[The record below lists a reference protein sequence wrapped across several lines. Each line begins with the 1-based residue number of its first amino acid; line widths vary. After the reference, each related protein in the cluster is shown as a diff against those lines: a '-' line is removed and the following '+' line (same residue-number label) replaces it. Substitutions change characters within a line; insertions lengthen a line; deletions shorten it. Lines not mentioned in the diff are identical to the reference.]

1 MAGKKFYTMDDFE
14 FKGKTVLVRIDINS
28 PIDLETKKITD
39 TMRFK
44 AHAKTLIELSNK
56 GAKVVILAHQGRK
69 GDDDFLPLEEHG
81 RVLSEVLGRPVKYVD
96 DVYGDKALKFISSLK
111 DGELL
116 LLENVRFCKEEDG
129 TRTLEEQINSPMVRK
144 LAGVA
149 DIYVND
155 AFSTAHRN
163 HTSVVGFAYVLPSA
177 AGRVMEQEVNSIL
190 NVTENP
196 ERPSVYVLGGMKAE
210 DSYEIMKEAL
220 DNKIADFILPTGIIS
235 YLCLLGKG
243 IDIGEVNKKM
253 LSAKGLMDK
262 IPEVKELLDK
272 YGDVIKTIRDVAVD
286 DGGRRLEILIEDL
299 PTNKP
304 IKDIGSKTIEEFS
317 HILKE
322 ARTIVFNGPAGVY
335 EDPKFAIGTRKLLE
349 AVVESKAYSLVGGGH
364 TIAAIEKYGYASKIS
379 YMSTAGKAFISFIT
393 DGCEALP
400 AIRALEKAYKK
411 HTSN

>member
-1 MAGKKFYTMDDFE
+1 MDDFQ
-14 FKGKTVLVRIDINS
+14 FKGKTALVRVDINS
-28 PIDLETKKITD
+28 PIDLVTKKITD

-44 AHAKTLIELSNK
+44 AHAKTLLELANN
-56 GAKVVILAHQGRK
+56 GAKVVVLAHQGRK

-81 RVLSEVLGRPVKYVD
+81 KVLSEILGRPVKYVN
-96 DVYGDKALKFISSLK
+96 DVYGDKALKSINNLK
-111 DGELL
+111 SGEIL
-116 LLENVRFCKEEDG
+116 LLENVRFCDEEDG
-129 TRTLEEQINSPMVRK
+129 AKTLEEQINSPMVQR
-144 LAGVA
+144 LASVA

-163 HTSVVGFAYVLPSA
+163 HTSVVGFTYVLPSV

-220 DNKIADFILPTGIIS
+220 DNKIADRILPIGIIS

-253 LSAKGLMDK
+253 LSSKGLMDK
-262 IPEVKELLDK
+262 IYEIKNLLNK
-272 YGDVIKTIRDVAVD
+272 YSEIIEIIKDVAVD
-286 DGGRRLEILIEDL
+286 DGGRRLEILVEDL
-299 PTNKP
+299 PINKP
-304 IKDIGSKTIEEFS
+304 IKDIGSRTINEFS
-317 HILKE
+317 RILKD
-322 ARTIVFNGPAGVY
+322 AKTIVFNGHAGVY

-349 AVVESKAYSLVGGGH
+349 AVTESKAYSLVGGGH
-364 TIAAIEKYGYASKIS
+364 TIAAVEKYGYTSKIS

-400 AIRALEKAYKK
+400 AIRALKKAYKQ
-411 HTSN
+411 